1 MRYEGGVPAPEGKT
15 EGAGVPRRSG
25 EGRVARRIT
34 IRGRVQGV
42 GFRPFVARLA
52 ERFGVF
58 GGVQNNMDGVFIYV
72 EGVPEAVR
80 GFVDALPQ
88 EKPRAARIYE
98 YHVEVAEPRGEMGF
112 RILPSDSEGESQL
125 VIPVDMA
132 VCEDCLREMR
142 DPTNRRYRYP
152 FISCTQCGPRYTII
166 ESLPYDRERT
176 AMRLFSLCDDCRREY
191 EDPADRRYHAET
203 TACAVCGPAL
213 TLTDADGRP
222 LSGDP
227 VLRAQALLREGKI
240 VAVKG
245 IGGFHLACDATRE
258 DVVQRLRS
266 RKRRPRKPL
275 AVMVRDL
282 EHARRVA
289 ELSSEEES
297 WLTSAE
303 APIVVAWQRPDSPL
317 APSVAPRLATVGIM
331 LPYSPLHHLLLEEG
345 APPYLV
351 MTSANPSGL
360 PILYRNEE
368 AYDYL
373 RGIADAFLL
382 HDRPIVHPLDDSVLR
397 VLGEDVD
404 LLRRSRGFVPEP
416 IFAHVDVHGIVGM
429 GSEEKNT
436 FAIGRHRQLFVGP
449 HIGDMGAVEVEEHYL
464 REFEHLFRWM
474 GIRLTRIAVDMH
486 PLFTTRRL
494 AEDLRK
500 RFPEAQIVPVQ
511 HHHAHLAAAMGEHHL
526 EGEVYGIVLDGTGY
540 GTDGAIWGFEVL
552 YGGYAR
558 ARRIAHL
565 RYTPLP
571 GGDRAVREPWRT
583 LLGMLYGL
591 FGAER
596 ADDVF
601 RRHLPGR
608 LEAARAL
615 LRFLA
620 AGGRGVP
627 LAGTCGRLFDAV
639 SALLGLVEEAAYD
652 GEPAIVLSELIRPV
666 EEFPPY
672 VLAVR
677 EEAAGFLLDPAPLL
691 EEILRDLAGGVPPK
705 EIAGR
710 FHAALVRALEEV
722 VVRDA
727 RRHPERTRRVVLSGG
742 CLHNPTLRKKLK
754 LALESSGFEVFT
766 HRVLPAGDG
775 GLSAGQV
782 FVARYQGG

>member
-1 MRYEGGVPAPEGKT
+1 MEADGGVKRSGVPASGMGASPRPEG
-15 EGAGVPRRSG
+15 E
-25 EGRVARRIT
+25 RVAVRIT

-52 ERFGVF
+52 DRFGVF
-58 GGVQNNMDGVFIYV
+58 GSVQNNMDGVFVYA
-72 EGVPEAVR
+72 EGSPEAVQ
-80 GFVDALPQ
+80 GFVDALPE

-98 YHVEVAEPRGEMGF
+98 YRVEDAEPRGEREF
-112 RILPSDSEGESQL
+112 RILPSDPEGESHL

-176 AMRLFSLCDDCRREY
+176 TMRLFPLCEDCRREY

-203 TACAVCGPAL
+203 TACAVCGPSL
-213 TLTDADGRP
+213 ILTDADGRP

-227 VLRAQALLREGKI
+227 VLRAQELLREGKI

-258 DVVQRLRS
+258 DVVQLLRA
-266 RKRRPRKPL
+266 RKHRPRKPL

-282 EHARRVA
+282 AHARRVA
-289 ELSSEEES
+289 ELTPEEES

-303 APIVVAWQRPDSPL
+303 APIVIAWQRPDSPL

-382 HDRPIVHPLDDSVLR
+382 HNRPIVHPLDDSVLR
-397 VLGEDVD
+397 VVGGDVD

-416 IFAHVDVHGIVGM
+416 IFTHVDVHGIVGM

-436 FAIGRHRQLFVGP
+436 FAFGRHRQLFVGP

-494 AEDLRK
+494 AQDLRR
-500 RFPEAQIVPVQ
+500 RFPEAEIVPVQ

-526 EGEVYGIVLDGTGY
+526 DGEVYGLILDGTGY

-558 ARRIAHL
+558 FRRIAHL
-565 RYTPLP
+565 RYAPLP

-583 LLGMLYGL
+583 LLGMLYGF
-591 FGAER
+591 FGAKR
-596 ADDVF
+596 AEGIF
-601 RRHLPGR
+601 RRHLPER
-608 LEAARAL
+608 FETARAL

-639 SALLGLVEEAAYD
+639 SALLGLVEESAYD
-652 GEPAIVLSELIRPV
+652 GEPAIVLSELIRPE

-672 VLAVR
+672 TFAVR
-677 EEAAGFLLDPAPLL
+677 ENAEGFLLDPAPLF
-691 EEILRDLAGGVPPK
+691 EEILRDFAGGVPPK
-705 EIAGR
+705 EIAGK
-710 FHAALVRALEEV
+710 FHAAIVRALKEV

-727 RRHPERTRRVVLSGG
+727 AAHPERTRRVVLSGG
-742 CLHNPTLRKKLK
+742 CFHNPTLRRKLK